1 MKTMINL
8 TKTSKWFSYYK
19 SYKFLLLTLLFFT
32 SLIIFNGCRMLGF
45 KENEKKGIAVCGEN
59 NGEETEDERN
69 RRLKAESEI
78 QKRLV
83 EERRKYTFT
92 FENVP
97 FKNKIHYLVVI
108 QDFKRKLQESSF
120 TFYHH
125 RNKYLS
131 NIVFIAHKNNF
142 EETFED
148 FTRELQS
155 LSGPYK
161 LYIYLAT
168 KNLLY
173 VEKITGAIANSNVKL
188 YHISIHSS
196 EPSWYYIKGKG
207 IIESV
212 FLTGNH
218 EVMGVEKSLLVK
230 EVYIHTNEKLREFT
244 WNMDSTTVFY
254 SNGIVAKKS
263 VFQELFDKPN
273 SLHTLDIR
281 DSELDEMPDLR
292 VNESMDIIKFY
303 NVRFKE
309 IDLNKLPKY
318 TRKFEISLINE
329 PKVILPTTQKSLREF
344 SITPKAKNMIL
355 QSALEKMQ
363 E

>member
-1 MKTMINL
+1 M
-8 TKTSKWFSYYK
+8 
-19 SYKFLLLTLLFFT
+19 
-32 SLIIFNGCRMLGF
+32 
-45 KENEKKGIAVCGEN
+45 
-59 NGEETEDERN
+59 
-69 RRLKAESEI
+69 
-78 QKRLV
+78 
-83 EERRKYTFT
+83 
-92 FENVP
+92 
-97 FKNKIHYLVVI
+97 
-108 QDFKRKLQESSF
+108 
-120 TFYHH
+120 
-125 RNKYLS
+125 
-131 NIVFIAHKNNF
+131 
-142 EETFED
+142 
-148 FTRELQS
+148 
-155 LSGPYK
+155 
-161 LYIYLAT
+161 YIYLAT

-188 YHISIHSS
+188 YHISIHSN

-230 EVYIHTNEKLREFT
+230 EVYIHTNEKLQEFT

-254 SNGIVAKKS
+254 SNGIIAKKS

-292 VNESMDIIKFY
+292 DNESMDIIKFY

-329 PKVILPTTQKSLREF
+329 PKVILPSTQKSLREF
-344 SITPKAKNMIL
+344 SIIPNEKNKIL

>member
-1 MKTMINL
+1 MKNSSLKLVLLII
-8 TKTSKWFSYYK
+8 
-19 SYKFLLLTLLFFT
+19 LLLTPLV
-32 SLIIFNGCRMLGF
+32 IFNACRMLGIR
-45 KENEKKGIAVCGEN
+45 ENEKEVFITCGNVN
-59 NGEETEDERN
+59 NYETEDEKNKRLEAEKE
-69 RRLKAESEI
+69 RLKH
-78 QKRLV
+78 
-83 EERRKYTFT
+83 TFT
-92 FENVP
+92 FETVP
-97 FKNKIHYLVVI
+97 NKNKNHYSLFV
-108 QDFKRKLQESSF
+108 QDKVRKFEESSF
-120 TFYHH
+120 TFNHH
-125 RNKYLS
+125 SNKYLS

-148 FTRELQS
+148 FSREIQS

-188 YHISIHSS
+188 YHISIHSN
-196 EPSWYYIKGKG
+196 EPSWYYIKGNS

-218 EVMGVEKSLLVK
+218 EVMGVEKSLFVK
-230 EVYIHTNEKLREFT
+230 EVYIHANEKLQEFT

-254 SNGIVAKKS
+254 SKGKVAKKS

-329 PKVILPTTQKSLREF
+329 PEVILPSTQKSLRQF
-344 SITPKAKNMIL
+344 SIIPTEKNKIL

>member
-1 MKTMINL
+1 
-8 TKTSKWFSYYK
+8 
-19 SYKFLLLTLLFFT
+19 
-32 SLIIFNGCRMLGF
+32 MLGIRDESDWGHCGQYYENLENERIA
-45 KENEKKGIAVCGEN
+45 KENKRKEIE
-59 NGEETEDERN
+59 
-69 RRLKAESEI
+69 RLKN
-78 QKRLV
+78 
-83 EERRKYTFT
+83 TFT
-92 FENVP
+92 FESVP
-97 FKNKIHYLVVI
+97 NKNKNHYSMFV
-108 QDFKRKLQESSF
+108 QDKVRKFEESSF

-125 RNKYLS
+125 SNKYLS

-188 YHISIHSS
+188 YHISIHSN

-230 EVYIHTNEKLREFT
+230 EVYINANEKLQEFT
-244 WNMDSTTVFY
+244 WNMDSTTIFY
-254 SNGIVAKKS
+254 SKGIVAKKS
-263 VFQELFDKPN
+263 VYQELFDKPN

-292 VNESMDIIKFY
+292 VNESMDIIKFF

-329 PKVILPTTQKSLREF
+329 PKVILPTTKKSLRQF
-344 SITPKAKNMIL
+344 SITPKEKNMIL
-355 QSALEKMQ
+355 QSSLEKMQ

>member
-1 MKTMINL
+1 MTI
-8 TKTSKWFSYYK
+8 SKK
-19 SYKFLLLTLLFFT
+19 LLKYSFILLIV
-32 SLIIFNGCRMLGF
+32 IIVFNGCKQLGIRENRAEF
-45 KENEKKGIAVCGEN
+45 KFCGNDENY
-59 NGEETEDERN
+59 ETEDERN
-69 RRLKAESEI
+69 KRLEAEKERLKH
-78 QKRLV
+78 
-83 EERRKYTFT
+83 TFT
-92 FENVP
+92 FETVP
-97 FKNKIHYLVVI
+97 NKEYLHYSMFVQDKQRKFK
-108 QDFKRKLQESSF
+108 ESSF
-120 TFYHH
+120 TFNHH
-125 RNKYLS
+125 SSELYS
-131 NIVFIAHKNNF
+131 NIVFIAHKDKF
-142 EETFED
+142 DETFEE

-173 VEKITGAIANSNVKL
+173 VEKITDALANSNVKL
-188 YHISIHSS
+188 YHISIHSN

-207 IIESV
+207 VIESV

-218 EVMGVEKSLLVK
+218 EVMGVEKSLFVK
-230 EVYIHTNEKLREFT
+230 EVYIHSNEKLQEFT

-263 VFQELFDKPN
+263 VIQELFNKPN

-281 DSELDEMPDLR
+281 NSELEEMPDLR
-292 VNESMDIIKFY
+292 FNESMDIIKFY

-329 PKVILPTTQKSLREF
+329 PVVILPSTKKSLRQF
-344 SITPKAKNMIL
+344 SIYPKSKNKIL
-355 QSALEKMQ
+355 QSELEKMR